1 MNSLKAIFTGQRRT
15 KVFLILL
22 SLLLLP
28 LGAKDWKAGIINDG
42 AGPEFLS
49 SFTSALEMGGSVLS
63 DEAKIESAEE
73 ALLREKALRA
83 ERDAASAARSE
94 KTYTPKEEKEDDS
107 AWKVVPVQIK
117 DVPEEDLAFL
127 LSGDEHA
134 LWHYM
139 RTNGLNELWIL
150 EGRMRDGLE
159 EVAVIRDGIEEMLFL
174 TSHEFRARDEKRM
187 LEFFLSEY
195 RAREAHLLLGQ
206 GNVSAEILVDG
217 EPAEM
222 IGPYVLLEGTKAR
235 IRVER
240 PLYESAEYDVDT
252 EKDDRLVY
260 ELKPREG
267 ESVFVSSIPYTD
279 DITYNG
285 RTAVGGFIPSPSL
298 PFTVSVKKDGYESLV
313 VSSPE
318 SIGLLEPVLFPSEL
332 RDEGKLLDARDR
344 FYTDLILTLSGFGLG
359 VVSTVV
365 DSVVENTD
373 LTGLSTFCYGLSV
386 FQLIRTMDSLFAYKD
401 AMRFGL

>member
-15 KVFLILL
+15 EVFLILL
-22 SLLLLP
+22 LAFLLP
-28 LGAKDWKAGIINDG
+28 LGAKDWRAGIINDG

-63 DEAKIESAEE
+63 DEGKRESAEKR
-73 ALLREKALRA
+73 LLEEKSLAADRDRA
-83 ERDAASAARSE
+83 AAARSE
-94 KTYTPKEEKEDDS
+94 KEWKPKEEKADGSE
-107 AWKVVPVQIK
+107 WKTVPVILK
-117 DVPEEDLAFL
+117 DVPEEDIEFL
-127 LSGDEHA
+127 LSGDEYA
-134 LWHYM
+134 VKHYM

-195 RAREAHLLLGQ
+195 RNRDVHLLHLQ
-206 GNVSAEILVDG
+206 GNVSASILVDG

-222 IGPYVLLEGTKAR
+222 IGPYVLLPGTTAK
-235 IRVER
+235 ITLER

-260 ELKPREG
+260 ELRAREG

-285 RTAVGGFIPSPSL
+285 APAVGGFIPTPSL

-332 RDEGKLLDARDR
+332 RDEDMLLDARDR
-344 FYTDLILTLSGFGLG
+344 FYTDLIITLSGFGLG
-359 VVSTVV
+359 VVSSVV
-365 DSVVENTD
+365 DSVMEDTD

-386 FQLIRTMDSLFAYKD
+386 FQLIRTMDSLFAY
-401 AMRFGL
+401 